1 MQKTFAGHLLSAAGA
16 ALACRAVRART
27 RGAIVA

>member
-1 MQKTFAGHLLSAAGA
+1 MQKTFAGYSLSAADA
-16 ALACRAVRART
+16 ALAGSAVRART